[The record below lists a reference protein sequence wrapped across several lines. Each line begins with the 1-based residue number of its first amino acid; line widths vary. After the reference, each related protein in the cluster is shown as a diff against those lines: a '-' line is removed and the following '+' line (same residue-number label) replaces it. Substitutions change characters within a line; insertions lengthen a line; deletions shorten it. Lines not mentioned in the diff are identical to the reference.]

1 MQIFLND
8 KLVPESDARVSVLDR
23 GFLYGDS
30 VFETLRAYGGEPF
43 MLSAHLRR
51 LERSADAL
59 GIHIP
64 ISIDELRSALMS
76 TLEANSL
83 KNAYL
88 RVMVTRGVGAPG
100 FDPTADTTPTLV
112 VLARELVPYPEDMYT
127 EGVRLVVSS
136 VRRNHPQA
144 LDPSIKSGN
153 FLNNILA
160 KADASRAG
168 AYDSVMLS
176 LQGFV
181 AECTSSNIFF
191 ARDGVLY
198 TPSTGVGILD
208 GITRGTVIKLAQE
221 RDIQVQEG
229 KFALESLMEADEV
242 FITNTTMEV
251 MPVRA
256 VDDRTFRPG
265 PLAKRLREAYQALIK
280 QKNI

>member
-1 MQIFLND
+1 MQVFLND

-30 VFETLRAYGGEPF
+30 VFETLRAYGGVPF
-43 MLSAHLRR
+43 MLSTHLRR
-51 LERSADAL
+51 LARSADAL

-64 ISIDELRSALMS
+64 ISIDELRSAVMS

-83 KNAYL
+83 KSAYL
-88 RVMVTRGVGAPG
+88 RVMVSRGVGPPG

-112 VLARELVPYPEDMYT
+112 VLARELSPYPDEMYT
-127 EGVRLVVSS
+127 DGVKLIVSP

-176 LQGFV
+176 LEGFV

-198 TPSTGVGILD
+198 TPSTRVGILD
-208 GITRGTVIKLAQE
+208 GITRETIIAQAHKMN
-221 RDIQVQEG
+221 IQVREG
-229 KFALESLMEADEV
+229 EYTLESLMEAEEV

-265 PLAKRLREAYQALIK
+265 PLAKMLREAYQALI
-280 QKNI
+280 NL

>member
-1 MQIFLND
+1 MQVFLND

-30 VFETLRAYGGEPF
+30 VFETLRAYGGVPF
-43 MLSAHLRR
+43 MLPEHLSR

-59 GIHIP
+59 GIQIP
-64 ISIDELRSALMS
+64 LSKDELRSALMS

-83 KNAYL
+83 KSAYI
-88 RVMVTRGVGAPG
+88 RVMVSRGVGEPG

-112 VLARELVPYPEDMYT
+112 VLARELSPYPDQMYKD
-127 EGVRLVVSS
+127 GVKLIVSS
-136 VRRNHPQA
+136 VRRNNPQA

-160 KADASRAG
+160 KGDASRAG

-176 LQGFV
+176 LEGNV

-198 TPSTGVGILD
+198 TPSAGVGILE
-208 GITRGTVIKLAQE
+208 GITCGTVIKLAQE
-221 RDIQVQEG
+221 LDIQVHEG
-229 KFALESLMEADEV
+229 KFALESLMEAEEV

-265 PLAKRLREAYQALIK
+265 PQAKRLREAYQTLI
-280 QKNI
+280 NL

>member
-1 MQIFLND
+1 MQVYLND

-30 VFETLRAYGGEPF
+30 VFETLRAYGGVPF
-43 MLSAHLRR
+43 MFSEHLRR
-51 LERSADAL
+51 LVRSADAL

-64 ISIDELRSALMS
+64 ISIDELRSAVKS

-83 KNAYL
+83 KSAYI
-88 RVMVTRGVGAPG
+88 RVMVSRGVGPPG

-112 VLARELVPYPEDMYT
+112 VLARELSPYPDEMYAD
-127 EGVRLVVSS
+127 GVKLIVSP
-136 VRRNHPQA
+136 VRKNHPQA

-168 AYDSVMLS
+168 AYDSVMLN

-191 ARDGVLY
+191 ARDGILH
-198 TPSTGVGILD
+198 TPSARVGILD
-208 GITRGTVIKLAQE
+208 GITRGTIIVLAQE
-221 RDIQVQEG
+221 RDIQVNEG
-229 KFALESLMEADEV
+229 EYTLEGLMEAEEV

-256 VDDRTFRPG
+256 VDDRIFRPG
-265 PLAKRLREAYQALIK
+265 PLAKRLREAYQLLI
-280 QKNI
+280 NL